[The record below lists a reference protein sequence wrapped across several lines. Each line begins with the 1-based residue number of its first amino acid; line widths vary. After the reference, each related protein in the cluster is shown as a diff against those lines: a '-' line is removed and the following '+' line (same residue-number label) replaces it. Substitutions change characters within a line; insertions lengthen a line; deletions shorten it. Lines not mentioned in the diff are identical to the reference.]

1 MGRKRLLPII
11 TLIAIGAFT
20 APASNAD
27 KNVALDGIESLLR
40 MKQQFILEQMAG
52 DGETPFQRELQKQ
65 LDQRQTT
72 SDSTSQQ
79 QTMNRQ
85 LCTFWKQQ
93 TESQRRSRK
102 LHEYC
107 E

>member
-20 APASNAD
+20 APASNAEQ
-27 KNVALDGIESLLR
+27 NVALEGIESLVR

-52 DGETPFQRELQKQ
+52 DGETRLQRDLQKQ
-65 LDQRQTT
+65 LDQSKTT
-72 SDSTSQQ
+72 SDSVSKQQ
-79 QTMNRQ
+79 RINLQ

-93 TESQRRSRK
+93 TESQRRNQK
-102 LHEYC
+102 VNEYC

>member
-20 APASNAD
+20 APASNAEQ
-27 KNVALDGIESLLR
+27 NGALEGIESLLR
-40 MKQQFILEQMAG
+40 MKQQLMLEHMAG

-65 LDQRQTT
+65 LDQRQTA
-72 SDSTSQQ
+72 SGSTSKQ

-102 LHEYC
+102 LNEYC